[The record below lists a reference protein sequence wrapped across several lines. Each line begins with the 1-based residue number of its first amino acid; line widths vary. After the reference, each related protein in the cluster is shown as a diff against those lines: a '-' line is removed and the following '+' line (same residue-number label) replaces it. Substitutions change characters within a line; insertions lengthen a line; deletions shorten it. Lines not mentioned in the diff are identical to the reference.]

1 LALDP
6 LALLII
12 LLTLSVVIAFGIGA
26 NDEAMAPIVG
36 SGAMKLKWVLL
47 MGFGINI
54 VGAVLLGG
62 AVSETIGVGL
72 LDVGTVGPKIENLIL
87 AVIISTSFFLILS
100 SLKGLPVSTTV
111 SVVGSVIGVGI
122 YYMIAYGADV
132 VLWGGFTSV
141 ILGWVISPIMGLL
154 VSMGIYLV
162 LRKFVLTIPKGLR
175 GIEKMEKYF
184 LYALVIAV
192 IITGIARAGNDV
204 GNAVGVLT
212 GFEGI
217 VNLPSMTILLLIGGV
232 GIGLGLFV
240 IGRRVLKNVGK
251 NIVEMRPSD
260 GFAIQAA
267 VMIIM
272 LVATLWGFPISG
284 TVVLIFAIIGNSLIK
299 HLRFNRKTVKQII
312 LSWGLTIPVT
322 LAVSIGICALLF
334 AVNPIV

>member
-1 LALDP
+1 MALDP
-6 LALLII
+6 LVLLII

-54 VGAVLLGG
+54 VGAVFLGG

-72 LDVGTVGPKIENLIL
+72 LDIGVVGPKIENLIL

-122 YYMIAYGADV
+122 YYMISYGADV

-162 LRKFVLTIPKGLR
+162 LRKYVLTIPKGLR
-175 GIEKMEKYF
+175 GIERMEK
-184 LYALVIAV
+184 
-192 IITGIARAGNDV
+192 
-204 GNAVGVLT
+204 
-212 GFEGI
+212 
-217 VNLPSMTILLLIGGV
+217 
-232 GIGLGLFV
+232 
-240 IGRRVLKNVGK
+240 
-251 NIVEMRPSD
+251 
-260 GFAIQAA
+260 
-267 VMIIM
+267 
-272 LVATLWGFPISG
+272 
-284 TVVLIFAIIGNSLIK
+284 
-299 HLRFNRKTVKQII
+299 
-312 LSWGLTIPVT
+312 
-322 LAVSIGICALLF
+322 
-334 AVNPIV
+334 